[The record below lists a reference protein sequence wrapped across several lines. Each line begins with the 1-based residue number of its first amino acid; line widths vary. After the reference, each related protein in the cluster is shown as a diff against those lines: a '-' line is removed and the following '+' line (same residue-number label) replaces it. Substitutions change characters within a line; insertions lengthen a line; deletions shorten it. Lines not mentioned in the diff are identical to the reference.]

1 MAEILGSSYRSQ
13 AEERMR
19 ENARN
24 ATARLVEQRKEE
36 ERQRRER
43 EAQERQQSDAFFAE
57 QEALF
62 PPEKGV
68 LSEQERFERGYPITQ
83 EEVVG
88 GYLSS
93 PRLREYTSQLPSER
107 MVEESEETSQQ
118 RFSPVPPPPTSV
130 GGFLTQPI
138 AFAFNQYELNKKA
151 AESGDK
157 PYEDQI
163 RETIFG
169 SGREEYGHPEPGAA
183 KKGLLEKP
191 PHPTFRR
198 EYVNAYNEF
207 SNQIREGQ
215 FIPRGV
221 DVREFDVA
229 LDEAE
234 QALLARL
241 NRRAQGFLYTFVLGG
256 NPTRRYIPA
265 QEMLDA
271 YNNGRPDEFNKF
283 VRELAR
289 IQARRQAKA
298 DFYQVF
304 GAQEDE
310 VEYLQRER
318 DRAAKRAAERR
329 SLR

>member
-1 MAEILGSSYRSQ
+1 
-13 AEERMR
+13 MR

-43 EAQERQQSDAFFAE
+43 EAQERQQSDAFSAE

-83 EEVVG
+83 EGVVG

-118 RFSPVPPPPTSV
+118 RFSPVPPPATSV

-169 SGREEYGHPEPGAA
+169 SGREEYGHPEP
-183 KKGLLEKP
+183 
-191 PHPTFRR
+191 
-198 EYVNAYNEF
+198 
-207 SNQIREGQ
+207 
-215 FIPRGV
+215 
-221 DVREFDVA
+221 
-229 LDEAE
+229 
-234 QALLARL
+234 
-241 NRRAQGFLYTFVLGG
+241 
-256 NPTRRYIPA
+256 
-265 QEMLDA
+265 
-271 YNNGRPDEFNKF
+271 
-283 VRELAR
+283 
-289 IQARRQAKA
+289 
-298 DFYQVF
+298 
-304 GAQEDE
+304 
-310 VEYLQRER
+310 
-318 DRAAKRAAERR
+318 
-329 SLR
+329 